1 MAHGTWL
8 ILGQAGYLLQPVQ
21 QDLKSSGYLFTYR
34 GFRSISE
41 KISASVIGWEELR
54 KGRPITGDTARKIYS
69 FMSLKT
75 RVLRGFKKLPS
86 LDDED
91 MVNLQELQEHHG
103 LVATKDMLWH
113 QAMDKLPEQDRAYI
127 IAMLRRGEQFTAVP
141 RITVSTIHGAK
152 GGEAENVVVFTDLS
166 PAADQQMSLNPDDMH
181 RTFYVAITRSLKNL
195 FLVEPQDHNRSYQL

>member
-1 MAHGTWL
+1 
-8 ILGQAGYLLQPVQ
+8 
-21 QDLKSSGYLFTYR
+21 
-34 GFRSISE
+34 
-41 KISASVIGWEELR
+41 
-54 KGRPITGDTARKIYS
+54 
-69 FMSLKT
+69 MSLKT